1 MEIKMC
7 RGLFKFFSCE
17 KYRDDFLKGHLHFN
31 SLNYFRRAEASDSF
45 KQNDPYE
52 CCKIFQPISIKV
64 FFGRQ
69 ELKDLAGP
77 VSICYNDDVL
87 KSYIMCFST
96 IRLDSQKQYASLDDL
111 KRDVLFSEKMINYGK
126 HAVVIPRM
134 ELFVERLKKA
144 ALKKNL
150 DFAMGP
156 VNYYDFA
163 KDNVLDEYPKN
174 AFRKRR
180 EFSYQREFR
189 FLLRKKDAVDEHVIL
204 EIGDLSDIAQFC
216 KSADLN
222 GLLEI
227 NVG

>member
-1 MEIKMC
+1 MC

-17 KYRDDFLKGHLHFN
+17 KYRDDFLRGHLYFN

-52 CCKIFQPISIKV
+52 CCKIFQPNSIKV
-64 FFGRQ
+64 FFGQQ

-77 VSICYNDDVL
+77 VSICCDDDVL
-87 KSYIMCFST
+87 KSNIMCFST
-96 IRLDSQKQYASLDDL
+96 IRFDSQKKYASLEDL
-111 KRDVLFSEKMINYGK
+111 KRDVLFSEKMIKYGE
-126 HAVVIPRM
+126 HVVVIPRM
-134 ELFVERLKKA
+134 ELFVERLEKA
-144 ALKKNL
+144 ALKKGYCL
-150 DFAMGP
+150 TKKP

-189 FLLRKKDAVDEHVIL
+189 FLLQKKDAVGKEVIL
-204 EIGDLSDIAQFC
+204 EIGDLSDIAQSC

-222 GLLEI
+222 GMLEI
-227 NVG
+227 NAG

>member
-1 MEIKMC
+1 MC
-7 RGLFKFFSCE
+7 KGLFKFFSCE
-17 KYRDDFLKGHLHFN
+17 KYRDDFLRGHLYFN
-31 SLNYFRRAEASDSF
+31 SLNYFRRAKASDSF

-52 CCKIFQPISIKV
+52 CCKIFQPNSIKV
-64 FFGRQ
+64 FFGQQ

-87 KSYIMCFST
+87 KSYIMSFST
-96 IRLDSQKQYASLDDL
+96 IRLDSQKKYASLEDL
-111 KRDVLFSEKMINYGK
+111 KRDVLFSEKMIKYGEYV
-126 HAVVIPRM
+126 VVIPQA
-134 ELFVERLKKA
+134 ELFLERLEKA
-144 ALKKNL
+144 ALKAGYG
-150 DFAMGP
+150 FAKGL
-156 VNYYDFA
+156 VTYYDFA

-189 FLLRKKDAVDEHVIL
+189 FLLRKKDAVEEYVTL
-204 EIGDLSDIAQFC
+204 EIGDLSDIAQSC

-222 GLLEI
+222 GMLEI

>member
-1 MEIKMC
+1 MC

-17 KYRDDFLKGHLHFN
+17 KYRDDFLRGHLYFN
-31 SLNYFRRAEASDSF
+31 SLNYFRRAETSGIF

-52 CCKIFQPISIKV
+52 CCKIFQPNSIKV
-64 FFGRQ
+64 SFGQ
-69 ELKDLAGP
+69 LELNDLAGP
-77 VSICYNDDVL
+77 VSICGNDDVL
-87 KSYIMCFST
+87 KSYIMSFST
-96 IRLDSQKQYASLDDL
+96 IRLDSQKKYASLEDL
-111 KRDVLFSEKMINYGK
+111 KRNVLFSEKMIKYGEYV
-126 HAVVIPRM
+126 VVIPRM
-134 ELFVERLKKA
+134 ELFVERLKMA
-144 ALKKNL
+144 GLKKNL

-189 FLLRKKDAVDEHVIL
+189 FLLRNKDVVDEYVTL
-204 EIGDLSDIAQFC
+204 EVGDLSDIAQSC

-222 GLLEI
+222 GMLEI
-227 NVG
+227 NAG